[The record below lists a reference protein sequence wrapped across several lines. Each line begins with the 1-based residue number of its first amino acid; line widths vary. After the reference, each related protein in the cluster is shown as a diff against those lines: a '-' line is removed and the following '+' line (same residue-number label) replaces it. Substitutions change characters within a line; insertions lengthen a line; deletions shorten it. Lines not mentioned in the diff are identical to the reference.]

1 MRPARGGTLRA
12 WAELLRAPLL
22 LSPAADVLAG
32 WSVAFG
38 AGVGHGRAIAG
49 LASGADARVHDTPG
63 LALAGWDVLLRT
75 ILVGTCLLAAGMAQ
89 NGVVDAAEDRRAKP
103 GRPIPR
109 GALRPGA
116 AHVAWVGLT
125 LAALAVAGSLGRDV
139 LLAAGAIAVLTAAYH
154 LGLKRLRVVG
164 CLVLG
169 AARGL
174 DLALGGLALVHASRA
189 APEGSPLALLA
200 RSNLD
205 DFQLVVPAYAAYV
218 ACASLHASTD
228 DEPAAGRAWSR
239 IGLGGAA
246 LVLAG
251 LAALVLHALARDRLP
266 HPLRLIGPALLLV
279 ALARLLVAWRSRPAP
294 AVTGVALSN
303 LYLFGAAIVSL
314 VVQVPFGPGAAALI
328 LLLFAASRLL
338 LRTFPPT

>member
-1 MRPARGGTLRA
+1 LDAARGGTLRA
-12 WAELLRAPLL
+12 WGQLLRAPLL
-22 LSPAADVLAG
+22 LTPAADVLAG

-38 AGVGHGRAIAG
+38 EGIGYGRAFAG
-49 LASGADARVHDTPG
+49 LTSDAEARAYDTPG
-63 LALAGWDVLLRT
+63 IALAGWDVLLRT
-75 ILVGTCLLAAGMAQ
+75 VLVGTCLLAAGMAQ
-89 NGVVDAAEDRRAKP
+89 NGVADAAEDRRAKP
-103 GRPIPR
+103 DRPIPR
-109 GALRPGA
+109 GAVGPVA
-116 AHVAWVGLT
+116 AHAAWVGLT
-125 LAALAVAGSLGRDV
+125 LAALALASSLGREV

-154 LGLKRLRVVG
+154 LGLKRTRVAG

-174 DLALGGLALVHASRA
+174 DLALGGLALVNASRA
-189 APEGSPLALLA
+189 APAGSPLALLA

-228 DEPAAGRAWSR
+228 DEPPAGRVWSR
-239 IGLGGAA
+239 LGLGGAA

-251 LAALVLHALARDRLP
+251 FAALAAHALSRGGLD
-266 HPLRLIGPALLLV
+266 HPLRLLAPVLLLV
-279 ALARLLVAWRSRPAP
+279 ALARLLRAWRLRPPP

-303 LYLFGAAIVSL
+303 LYLFDAAVASL
-314 VVQVPFGPGAAALI
+314 VAHVPFGPGAAGLI

>member
-1 MRPARGGTLRA
+1 MNAARGGTLRA

-38 AGVGHGRAIAG
+38 EGVGYGRVIADVMIG
-49 LASGADARVHDTPG
+49 EDPRAFDAPG

-75 ILVGTCLLAAGMAQ
+75 ILVGTCLLAAGMVQ
-89 NGVVDAAEDRRAKP
+89 NGAADAEADRRAKP

-109 GALRPGA
+109 GAVGLAA

-125 LAALAVAGSLGRDV
+125 LAALALATTLGRDV
-139 LLAAGAIAVLTAAYH
+139 LQAAVAISVLTAAYH
-154 LGLKRLRVVG
+154 LGLKRRRVVG

-174 DLALGGLALVHASRA
+174 DLALGGLALVHASRT
-189 APEGSPLALLA
+189 APAGSRLAELSH
-200 RSNLD
+200 SNLD
-205 DFQLVVPAYAAYV
+205 DFQLLVPAYAAYM

-228 DEPAAGRAWSR
+228 DEPMTGRGWSR
-239 IGLGGAA
+239 AGLGAGA

-251 LAALVLHALARDRLP
+251 LAALALHALVRDGLPWPHRLVA
-266 HPLRLIGPALLLV
+266 PALLLL
-279 ALARLLVAWRSRPAP
+279 ALARLLRAWRSRPAP

-303 LYLFGAAIVSL
+303 LYLFDAAIVAL
-314 VVQVPFGPGAAALI
+314 AAHVAFALGGVALI

-338 LRTFPPT
+338 LRSFPPT